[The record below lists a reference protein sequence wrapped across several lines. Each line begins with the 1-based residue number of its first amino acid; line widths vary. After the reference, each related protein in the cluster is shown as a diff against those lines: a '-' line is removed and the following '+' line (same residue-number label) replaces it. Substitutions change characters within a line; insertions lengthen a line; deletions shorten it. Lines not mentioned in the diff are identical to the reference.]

1 MSLSWSLILKEEE
14 RKKESMEYKLSN
26 IENTLK
32 GKNIN
37 YLIIE
42 ISYQENNTLSLV
54 LFAVNDLRKSNNER
68 CQSPVYI
75 RI

>member
-1 MSLSWSLILKEEE
+1 MQKIGRKRVCEFVMTANFKRE
-14 RKKESMEYKLSN
+14 RERESMEYKVSN

-68 CQSPVYI
+68 C
-75 RI
+75 

>member
-1 MSLSWSLILKEEE
+1 
-14 RKKESMEYKLSN
+14 MEYKLSN

-42 ISYQENNTLSLV
+42 ISHQENNTLSLV

-68 CQSPVYI
+68 C
-75 RI
+75 

>member
-1 MSLSWSLILKEEE
+1 MSLSWPLILKEEE

-68 CQSPVYI
+68 C
-75 RI
+75 

>member
-1 MSLSWSLILKEEE
+1 MRKIGRKRVCEFVMTANFKRE
-14 RKKESMEYKLSN
+14 RERESMEYKVSN

-68 CQSPVYI
+68 C
-75 RI
+75 

>member
-1 MSLSWSLILKEEE
+1 MSLSWPLILKEEE

-32 GKNIN
+32 EKNIN

-68 CQSPVYI
+68 C
-75 RI
+75 

>member
-1 MSLSWSLILKEEE
+1 
-14 RKKESMEYKLSN
+14 MEYKLSN

-37 YLIIE
+37 YLIID
-42 ISYQENNTLSLV
+42 ISYQENNTLSLI
-54 LFAVNDLRKSNNER
+54 LFAINDLRKSNNE
-68 CQSPVYI
+68 CCWSPVYV

>member
-1 MSLSWSLILKEEE
+1 
-14 RKKESMEYKLSN
+14 MEYKLSN

-32 GKNIN
+32 EKNIN

-68 CQSPVYI
+68 C
-75 RI
+75 

>member
-68 CQSPVYI
+68 C
-75 RI
+75 